1 MKLNSVVK
9 WLVQRVSFRPTCA
22 LLCCLLVGC
31 STTAP
36 NDPKSVAK
44 RKAERPAVYA
54 ALTPEHQAAVDQ
66 GQIKVGMSEDAVYLA
81 WGKPAQVLKGGD
93 ASGEFTTWLFQG
105 TATDSYH
112 TWRYRE
118 YPRKDGS
125 TYLER
130 SLDTD
135 YAFREYVSAELHF
148 RQGSLVSWRM
158 LPKPAEGSFYSPGP

>member
-1 MKLNSVVK
+1 MKQNFGVK
-9 WLVQRVSFRPTCA
+9 WKILRAT
-22 LLCCLLVGC
+22 LLPACVVLCSLMVGC

-44 RKAERPAVYA
+44 RKGERSAVYA
-54 ALTPEHQAAVDQ
+54 ALPADQQAAVDQ

-93 ASGEFTTWLFQG
+93 ASGEYTTWLFQG
-105 TATDSYH
+105 TATDSYR
-112 TWRYRE
+112 TWRLRE
-118 YPRKDGS
+118 YPRRDGS
-125 TYLER
+125 TFLER

-148 RQGSLVSWRM
+148 REGALTRWRM
-158 LPKPAEGSFYSPGP
+158 LPKPAEGSYYSPGP

>member
-1 MKLNSVVK
+1 MSVPWHSMKPNSVVI
-9 WLVQRVSFRPTCA
+9 WMLQRASFRALYA
-22 LLCCLLVGC
+22 LLCCFALGC
-31 STTAP
+31 ANTAP

-54 ALTPEHQAAVDQ
+54 ALSPEQQAAVDQ

-118 YPRKDGS
+118 YPRKDG
-125 TYLER
+125 
-130 SLDTD
+130 
-135 YAFREYVSAELHF
+135 
-148 RQGSLVSWRM
+148 
-158 LPKPAEGSFYSPGP
+158 